1 MKIAVDAMGGDYAP
15 DVVIAGV
22 ERARDEQPSLEF
34 ILFGDEAQ
42 IRPLLKRD
50 ERIQIVHTTEKIEG
64 DEHPV
69 KAVRRK
75 KQASMVL
82 AAHAVKDG
90 EADALLSLGS
100 TGALLAAG
108 LFIVG
113 RIRGVDRPG
122 LMPTMPSVASDKGF
136 VMLDVGANADNR
148 PNQLY
153 QYAVMGNFYARDVRG
168 IENPRVAL
176 LNNGTEETK
185 GDDLHQQTHQL
196 LKQAEGLNF
205 IGNVESSSLL
215 DGAADVVVTD
225 GFTGNAALKAIEGT
239 AHTLLHE
246 IKAAI
251 LNGGLTGKLGGL
263 LLKSNIKDIVNKFDA
278 SRYGGAVLLGLQA
291 PVVKAHGSAD
301 ATTVYYTVLQ
311 IQAMVENDTIAKVIS
326 YFAAHGVDS
335 PSVAE

>member
-1 MKIAVDAMGGDYAP
+1 MKIAVDAMGGDNAP
-15 DVVIAGV
+15 KVVIEGV
-22 ERARDEQPSLEF
+22 ERARDEQSDLEF
-34 ILFGDEAQ
+34 ILYGDEAQ
-42 IRPLLKRD
+42 IRPLLRSD
-50 ERIQIVHTTEKIEG
+50 ERITIVHTTEQIEMN
-64 DEHPV
+64 EHPV

-82 AAHAVKDG
+82 AANAVKNG
-90 EADALLSLGS
+90 EADALMSLGS

-122 LMPTMPSVASDKGF
+122 LMPTLPSVNSDNGF
-136 VMLDVGANADNR
+136 VMIDVGANADNR

-153 QYAVMGNFYARDVRG
+153 QYAVMGNFYASDVRG
-168 IENPRVAL
+168 IKNPRVGL

-185 GDDLHQQTHQL
+185 GDELHQQTYQIL
-196 LKQAEGLNF
+196 QKASGLNF

-225 GFTGNAALKAIEGT
+225 GFTGNAVLKSIEGT
-239 AHTLLHE
+239 SHTLLHE

-251 LNGGLTGKLGGL
+251 MNGGISSKLGGL
-263 LLKSNIKDIVNKFDA
+263 LLKGSIKGIVDKFDA
-278 SRYGGAVLLGLQA
+278 SRYGGAVLLGLKS

-311 IQAMVENDTIAKVIS
+311 VQAMVENGTIAKVID
-326 YFAAHGVDS
+326 YFNEHGVDNATT
-335 PSVAE
+335 VE